1 MPTSPTSLT
10 VNNLLLGKSAI
21 VSTRGRRLGPPPGAV
36 PPSRQTSQN
45 DKTELHSKPHSSE
58 TISWKEEKCRK
69 SLSRRNSVKWK
80 DIKKD
85 KDLRE
90 KERYRKASIDLD
102 EAGDGIIVSEHEAN
116 EIVAS
121 MRSRSS
127 SETSSYS
134 SHSASSTDT
143 SLCDENE
150 RASDSESE
158 LPDDDKIRNT
168 NIKETKAMPSPIFK
182 DTKLICS
189 PVLSETLMSH
199 ASEHLTEITPSAK
212 PVTNISDYLD
222 STAGEP
228 LRTYIDGFETKLK
241 DSLSV
246 SSEILA
252 SSPVKELS
260 PYSPRSNAESEILQR
275 LSRPQYEENSKS
287 NNSITR
293 PTNLLT
299 AKELSRTELSRTE
312 LSPIELSPC
321 GYIVDS
327 KSPYNYDFLSNFK
340 HSSTSKPDIISRPP
354 DIIDSLTMY
363 PNFVTDIDLSEKFLS
378 DIETPPRSP
387 GAESITVSEDE
398 RPITLTIDKYFEHSP
413 EFFGARVT
421 NPEIPSRRA
430 AKRNARFP
438 KKPDSL
444 TLQSSY
450 NEKLLK
456 DEVER
461 ASSLPQSHSFT
472 NITSP
477 EKKDTFDSDIKTP
490 AKYVES
496 EQKDSATNIDKIQ
509 TPRKTRENVDAMSP
523 KDYILRSGRKNSE
536 RALQIIQENSK
547 ILSRILT
554 KQNVSETSISNKIH
568 AITDTELES
577 DNVNDSLF
585 INKLSGTPEKLRESK
600 IPESPLLKE
609 STSDSLIGYRKEN
622 STEEII
628 VKSDFVRVRPISI
641 DDPFCLEARN
651 NATKEEN
658 FKIKNN
664 KSPSIECLG
673 NKTDLYGWENKGF
686 LAKCEYKSTLDKLD
700 SNYDFDYMKKTY
712 DLSGQSEVTTNE
724 LKPLTSSDWTQRSIS
739 EESKSSVTLPLPEVR
754 DTTATYDRK
763 CTSDDYNYSLS
774 SKYNDY
780 VISKAS
786 DICSKT
792 FDQGPKICENLSKT
806 ENSQVSDFAHVVTSS
821 ISFTYEPSAED
832 DSPIGAKS
840 NSSDTLCQIASL
852 DQVSTPISPKIFPKE
867 TPTHPKEFTEKSERT
882 KLESDDTC
890 SAITSLIE
898 TDTLSSLS
906 YPRSPSTGSYHP
918 FPTRPSMRMPKDL
931 GVRLGM
937 YPKDVISSPPK

>member
-45 DKTELHSKPHSSE
+45 DKTESHSKPHSNE
-58 TISWKEEKCRK
+58 TISWKEEKSRK

-85 KDLRE
+85 KDLKE
-90 KERYRKASIDLD
+90 KDRCRKASIDLD
-102 EAGDGIIVSEHEAN
+102 EAGDGIIVSEREAN

-150 RASDSESE
+150 RGSDSETE
-158 LPDDDKIRNT
+158 MPDDDKIRNT
-168 NIKETKAMPSPIFK
+168 SFKETKPLPSPMSK
-182 DTKLICS
+182 DSKIDCS
-189 PVLSETLMSH
+189 PVMKNTIISH
-199 ASEHLTEITPSAK
+199 ASDHLSEITPSAK
-212 PVTNISDYLD
+212 AVTNISDYLD
-222 STAGEP
+222 SVAGEP

-246 SSEILA
+246 SSEMVT
-252 SSPVKELS
+252 SSPAKELS
-260 PYSPRSNAESEILQR
+260 PFSPRSNAESEILQR
-275 LSRPQYEENSKS
+275 LSRPQYDENSKS
-287 NNSITR
+287 SNSISR
-293 PTNLLT
+293 PTNLPT
-299 AKELSRTELSRTE
+299 AKELSFTE

-321 GYIVDS
+321 GYGMVS
-327 KSPYNYDFLSNFK
+327 KSPYDYDFLSNFK
-340 HSSTSKPDIISRPP
+340 RSSTSKPDIISRPP

-363 PNFVTDIDLSEKFLS
+363 PNFVTDIDLSEKNLS
-378 DIETPPRSP
+378 DFETPPRSP
-387 GAESITVSEDE
+387 GAESIIVSEDE
-398 RPITLTIDKYFEHSP
+398 RPIPLTIDKYFEHSP

-456 DEVER
+456 EEAER

-472 NITSP
+472 NISSP
-477 EKKDTFDSDIKTP
+477 DRKEQFNYAMKTP
-490 AKYVES
+490 DKYIES
-496 EQKDSATNIDKIQ
+496 ERKDSATIIDKLQ
-509 TPRKTRENVDAMSP
+509 TPEKMTENLDTMSP
-523 KDYILRSGRKNSE
+523 KDHILRSGRKNSE

-554 KQNVSETSISNKIH
+554 KQNVSETSINKKIQS
-568 AITDTELES
+568 ITHTELEM
-577 DNVNDSLF
+577 DIRNNRLF
-585 INKLSGTPEKLRESK
+585 TNKQSGSPEKPKEIK
-600 IPESPLLKE
+600 IIESPLLKE

-622 STEEII
+622 TTEGII
-628 VKSDFVRVRPISI
+628 VKSDFVRARPISI

-651 NATKEEN
+651 KATKDES
-658 FKIKNN
+658 FKI

-700 SNYDFDYMKKTY
+700 SNYDFDYMKKNY
-712 DLSGQSEVTTNE
+712 DLTGQGDVTTNE
-724 LKPLTSSDWTQRSIS
+724 LKPSSEWTQRSIS
-739 EESKSSVTLPLPEVR
+739 GESKASVTLPLSEFK

-763 CTSDDYNYSLS
+763 CISDEYNYPLS

-792 FDQGPKICENLSKT
+792 VDQGPKICENLSKT

-918 FPTRPSMRMPKDL
+918 FPTRPSMRMPKEL